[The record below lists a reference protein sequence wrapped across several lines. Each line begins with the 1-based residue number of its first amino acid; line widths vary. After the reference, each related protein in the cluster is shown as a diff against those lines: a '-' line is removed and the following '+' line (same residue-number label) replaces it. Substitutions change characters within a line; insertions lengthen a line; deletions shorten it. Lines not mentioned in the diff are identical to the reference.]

1 MMRVLDAKS
10 TVDAIVSLA
19 SNKGMTRHELSRKM
33 HLTSMAVYNWQYR
46 ETIPSIDNLIML
58 TEILGVTLDD
68 LVKTKEVA
76 NG

>member
-1 MMRVLDAKS
+1 MRVLDAKS
-10 TVDAIVSLA
+10 TVDAIVRIA
-19 SNKGMTRHELSRKM
+19 SDNGMTRHELSGSM
-33 HLTSMAVYNWQYR
+33 NLTPMAVYNWQYR
-46 ETIPSIDNLIML
+46 ETIPSIDNLVML